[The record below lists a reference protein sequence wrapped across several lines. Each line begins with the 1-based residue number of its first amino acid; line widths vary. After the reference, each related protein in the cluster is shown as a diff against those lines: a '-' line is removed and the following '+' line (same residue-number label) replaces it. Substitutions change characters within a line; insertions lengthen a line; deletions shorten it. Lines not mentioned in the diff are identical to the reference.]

1 MSCFCKNKVL
11 PVRSSLAAMT
21 FKFTPPPM
29 PLALKAAATIP
40 SLAEEPIDL
49 SMVMAIQSY
58 RLPNINLGPAAPV
71 LGSLHM
77 AMGGLKLASLE
88 AIEIELPGTVNSFEK
103 NVLPRLRSLSNLIAM
118 PLIQLASIGSLLL
131 RLKASLGVDPL
142 TLDAKAFADA
152 TSSVTRPT
160 HRARVSIPTEVR
172 IKAGQIA
179 ALYPMVKLVE
189 DLKIDVGEAGM
200 VPATT
205 SLLRGV
211 ARIRPSGFNLNV
223 IPQMQKMA
231 VALTLISTVKEAFGA
246 DALTPAG
253 QSRVQSSL
261 RLVNRFSPPV
271 PGVKIAAKIAP
282 PPLPPM
288 ETMQAVMN
296 TKWHGPV
303 AMKTRGMSFPIL
315 PPLRATGSLALA
327 LQNAFKAEAFK
338 LEPVAPGAC
347 PACAF
352 V

>member
-1 MSCFCKNKVL
+1 
-11 PVRSSLAAMT
+11 
-21 FKFTPPPM
+21 M
-29 PLALKAAATIP
+29 PLALQAAATIP

-49 SMVMAIQSY
+49 KMVMAIQSY
-58 RLPNINLGPAAPV
+58 RLPNVNFGPAAPV

-77 AMGGLKLASLE
+77 AMGGLKLTSLE
-88 AIEIELPGTVNSFEK
+88 AIEVELPVTVNSFER
-103 NVLPRLRSLSNLIAM
+103 NVLPRLSSLSNLVAM
-118 PLIQLASIGSLLL
+118 PLIQLASIASVML
-131 RLKASLGVDPL
+131 RLKVGLGVDPL
-142 TLDAKAFADA
+142 TLDAKAFAEA

-160 HRARVSIPTEVR
+160 HSARVSIPTGVR

-179 ALYPMVKLVE
+179 ALYPMIKLAE
-189 DLKIDVGEAGM
+189 DLKLDVGEAGM
-200 VPATT
+200 VPAA
-205 SLLRGV
+205 SSFLRGV

-231 VALTLISTVKEAFGA
+231 VALSLIATVKEAFGV

-261 RLVNRFSPPV
+261 RLMNGFSPPI
-271 PGVKIAAKIAP
+271 PGFKVAAKIAP

-288 ETMQAVMN
+288 ETMEAVMN
-296 TKWHGPV
+296 TSWHGQM
-303 AMKTRGMSFPIL
+303 AMKMRGMSFPIL

-338 LEPVAPGAC
+338 LEPMTPGAC

-352 V
+352 A